1 MSNHYV
7 PQPKKVNSQ
16 SSVYFDGSDSSTD
29 AALIQELSGDF
40 NVRIYL
46 ERKRD
51 GSFIEVSQFP
61 SFSLDGKWH
70 TDEINTR
77 VVADTRRIR
86 IDNVSENNGVVEV
99 MGDEI

>member
-1 MSNHYV
+1 
-7 PQPKKVNSQ
+7 
-16 SSVYFDGSDSSTD
+16 VYFDGSDSSTD

-51 GSFIEVSQFP
+51 GSFVEVSQFP

-86 IDNVSENNGVVEV
+86 IDNISKNDGVVEII
-99 MGDEI
+99 GDEI

>member
-7 PQPKKVNSQ
+7 PQPKEVNSQ

-29 AALIQELSGDF
+29 AALIQEISGNV

-51 GSFIEVSQFP
+51 GSFMEVSQFP

-86 IDNVSENNGVVEV
+86 IDNVSKNNGVVEV

>member
-1 MSNHYV
+1 
-7 PQPKKVNSQ
+7 
-16 SSVYFDGSDSSTD
+16 VYFDGSDSSTG
-29 AALIQELSGDF
+29 AAFVQEISGDF
-40 NVRIYL
+40 NVRIFL

-51 GSFIEVSQFP
+51 GSFVEVSQFP

-86 IDNVSENNGVVEV
+86 IDNISKNDGVVEII
-99 MGDEI
+99 GDEI